1 MHTLRKNILGKCFP
15 KMAIKL
21 VREFKQSQQFTI
33 TPQLK
38 KSIDLLQLS
47 RLEIINKIN
56 SQIEDNPFLKKD
68 YENQT
73 LETFDDMDLFDN
85 LSNELTLQDHL
96 IGQIDDL
103 KLTISERKIAL
114 FIIQSLEE
122 NGLLTID
129 LDEIEEQMEFAYSI
143 KEIKGVLNNI
153 IHNLEPTG
161 IGARDFKETIYI
173 QLKNKELLY
182 EELEIASKIL
192 FDLQFSNFDDAKDKL
207 EINYSKSSIEN
218 VLKNIKQCDLS
229 PGLGFESTI
238 MIQPDLEIIQEDSQ
252 NFNVQFKKE
261 NFPMISLDKD
271 LEMQVK
277 DKKNEAS
284 KELKEKISEA
294 KWLIRAIKKRNET
307 VQNVGTLICKK
318 QADFLSERSAELKPL
333 TNLEIARELQISPST
348 VSRILRSKYIQTPK
362 GAITMKS
369 LLAYSVSKTRKVT
382 PIQLM
387 QEIQKIIL
395 GEKKKLSDQKISDL
409 LNKRGF
415 NLARRTIT
423 KYRKKIDLPS
433 SRNR

>member
-1 MHTLRKNILGKCFP
+1 
-15 KMAIKL
+15 MAIKL

-96 IGQIDDL
+96 IIQLDDL

-173 QLKNKELLY
+173 QLKNKELLH

-238 MIQPDLEIIQEDSQ
+238 MIQPDLEIIQEDNQ

-277 DKKNEAS
+277 NKKNEAS

-333 TNLEIARELQISPST
+333 TNLEIARELKISPST

-369 LLAYSVSKTRKVT
+369 LLACSVSKTRKVT